1 MLTIPWSSTAGWGAP
16 KIEPYGPLAL
26 DPSSTVLHYA
36 PCLFEGMKAYVD
48 KEGVARL
55 FRPDKNMERMNKSAA
70 RLAFPV
76 RSSFLSLSSLLF
88 RFLTRCRA
96 DVQRRTSHDPHQ
108 IPRLPRRLVDPI
120 RPRNVALH
128 PPNNDRYSS
137 RTRRRRLYRNSP
149 LRYHVPRRSVLQD
162 RF

>member
-1 MLTIPWSSTAGWGAP
+1 MLTIPWSSTSGWGIP

-48 KEGVARL
+48 KEGTARL

-76 RSSFLSLSSLLF
+76 RPFIPFL
-88 RFLTRCRA
+88 RFLE
-96 DVQRRTSHDPHQ
+96 S
-108 IPRLPRRLVDPI
+108 
-120 RPRNVALH
+120 
-128 PPNNDRYSS
+128 YS
-137 RTRRRRLYRNSP
+137 NE
-149 LRYHVPRRSVLQD
+149 
-162 RF
+162 FA